1 MVDDFIFLNSLNY
14 EKTSL
19 QVKQVVIVDSKN
31 NDSNKSYILCV
42 FFYKYTSINWI
53 VLIVSIYQHSWL
65 IIRLIN
71 LSISLIFEF
80 SLRCYRDDH
89 WIVQFLHLDCVR
101 HHQAP

>member
-42 FFYKYTSINWI
+42 FIYKYTSIN
-53 VLIVSIYQHSWL
+53 
-65 IIRLIN
+65 
-71 LSISLIFEF
+71 
-80 SLRCYRDDH
+80 
-89 WIVQFLHLDCVR
+89 
-101 HHQAP
+101 